1 MDILS
6 KATKQNPN
14 INNESYLPLKTTI
27 QKKVSNTQTIPWL
40 LRSNIVSVD
49 HHLLTFVEY
58 LAN

>member
-14 INNESYLPLKTTI
+14 INNESYLQLKTTI

-40 LRSNIVSVD
+40 LRSNIVSVE
-49 HHLLTFVEY
+49 HHLLSFVEY